1 MYLKFATT
9 LPFPDLAQR
18 IAPEQARDSIG
29 WDYENVYE
37 WMWIDLD
44 DLPFAL
50 NVSRAHGDD
59 DEPANPTIKTANVRK
74 ARLPGDTYV
83 TGWNRATD
91 SRVDILPAWLPQYL
105 ASRLQ
110 VSVLV
115 FAGCMNVDV
124 PDLEPLSVIKPN

>member
-9 LPFPDLAQR
+9 LPFSDLAQL
-18 IAPEQARDSIG
+18 IAPDQARDSIG

-37 WMWIDLD
+37 WMWVDLG

-50 NVSRAHGDD
+50 NVSRAHGFD
-59 DEPANPTIKTANVRK
+59 DEPANPSLTTANALKSRQ
-74 ARLPGDTYV
+74 PGDIYV
-83 TGWNRATD
+83 TGWNRAKE

-124 PDLEPLSVIKPN
+124 PDPEPLSVIKPN